1 MQLINNIIT
10 FHKLTGRFMPT
21 SNLNKIKDKR
31 KDQIMNAA
39 LNVVATK
46 GYSDC
51 RMDDIVSEAALSKG
65 AIYWYYSSKKDVFLS
80 LVNHWVN
87 RWGVTL
93 NHIVEED
100 LSASDQLKALF
111 DFFLN
116 AYNDNPTVFKAE
128 LEFWALSSRDE
139 DFRKKTHEVYQEF
152 LELIEGIIQ
161 RGVDSGDFKNLDVK
175 VAALSIMVNIEGI
188 VWFAFFDSDGLSA
201 KHYFETIT
209 DFILSGLRAK

>member
-1 MQLINNIIT
+1 MTQSDNQSKENN
-10 FHKLTGRFMPT
+10 R
-21 SNLNKIKDKR
+21 KI
-31 KDQIMNAA
+31 QILDAA
-39 LNVVATK
+39 LDVIVQK

-51 RMDDIVSEAALSKG
+51 RMDDIVAKANLSKG
-65 AIYWYYSSKKDVFLS
+65 AIYWYYKSKKDIFLS

-139 DFRKKTHEVYQEF
+139 DFRKKTHKVYQEF

-161 RGVDSGDFKNLDVK
+161 RGVDSG
-175 VAALSIMVNIEGI
+175 
-188 VWFAFFDSDGLSA
+188 
-201 KHYFETIT
+201 
-209 DFILSGLRAK
+209 

>member
-1 MQLINNIIT
+1 MTQSDNQSKENN
-10 FHKLTGRFMPT
+10 R
-21 SNLNKIKDKR
+21 KI
-31 KDQIMNAA
+31 QILDAA
-39 LNVVATK
+39 LDVIVQK

-51 RMDDIVSEAALSKG
+51 RMDDIVAKANLSKG
-65 AIYWYYSSKKDVFLS
+65 AIYWYYKSKKDIFLS

-128 LEFWALSSRDE
+128 LEFWALSSRDK
-139 DFRKKTHEVYQEF
+139 DFRKKTHKVYQEF
-152 LELIEGIIQ
+152 LELIEGIVR

>member
-1 MQLINNIIT
+1 MTQSDNQSKENN
-10 FHKLTGRFMPT
+10 
-21 SNLNKIKDKR
+21 R
-31 KDQIMNAA
+31 KKQILDAA
-39 LNVVATK
+39 LDVIVQK

-51 RMDDIVSEAALSKG
+51 RMDDIVAKANLSKG
-65 AIYWYYSSKKDVFLS
+65 AIYWYYKSKKDIFLS

-128 LEFWALSSRDE
+128 LEFWALSSRDK
-139 DFRKKTHEVYQEF
+139 DFRKKTHKVYQEF
-152 LELIEGIIQ
+152 LELIEGIVR